1 MLKRIGTALVVLSLL
16 LFASAGAFAQ
26 QGRLVV
32 WSATSAELTE
42 ALIAAFSKHYPNI
55 RVEMITAG
63 SGQLITRLNAEQ
75 PRPSGDVLI
84 GISKE
89 TFDGNY
95 NLFEP
100 YRTANHDQVPANLRD
115 KAEVPRYYGFS
126 MPLQAIIVNT
136 QVLSEADYPTSW
148 YDLADPKYKGRLV
161 LANPALSGSAYSQIY
176 QMYDLYG
183 FDFLRRLAPNAVFTA
198 SSNFV
203 PEAVARGE
211 YAVGVTGES
220 NIADLIA
227 KGAPVKAIYPKEG
240 TGARFDASGII
251 KNGPNPQNARLFMD
265 FMTSKE
271 AYEIIYRVDDRRTV
285 HPEVPAPG
293 ALPPLTEIPL
303 VDYDAEKA
311 ATMREALTMAF
322 VDMIQ

>member
-1 MLKRIGTALVVLSLL
+1 MKRIIVMLLALMLLTTTTAL
-16 LFASAGAFAQ
+16 AQ
-26 QGRLVV
+26 EGRLVV

-42 ALIAAFSKHYPNI
+42 ALIQAFNKHYPNI
-55 RVEMITAG
+55 RVDMITAG

-84 GISKE
+84 GIAKE

-100 YRTANHDQVPANLRD
+100 YISANHDAIPANLRD
-115 KAEVPRYYGFS
+115 QAETPRYYGFS

-136 QVLSEADYPTSW
+136 QVLAEADYPTSW
-148 YDLADPKYKGRLV
+148 LDLVDPKYKGRLV

-176 QMYDLYG
+176 QIYELHGWDVLK
-183 FDFLRRLAPNAVFTA
+183 RLAPNAVFTA
-198 SSNFV
+198 SSSFV

-220 NIADLIA
+220 NIADLIS
-227 KGAPVKAIYPKEG
+227 KGAPVKAIYPSEG

-251 KNGPNPQNARLFMD
+251 KGGRNPENARLFMD

-271 AYEIIYRVDDRRTV
+271 AYEVIFNTDNRRTV

-311 ATMREALTMAF
+311 AAVREQLTMDF
-322 VDMIQ
+322 VDLII

>member
-1 MLKRIGTALVVLSLL
+1 MKRITVLL
-16 LFASAGAFAQ
+16 LALMLLTTLGASAQ
-26 QGRLVV
+26 EGRLVV

-42 ALIAAFSKHYPNI
+42 ALIQAFNKQYPNI
-55 RVEMITAG
+55 RVDMITAG

-84 GISKE
+84 GIAKE

-95 NLFEP
+95 HLFEP
-100 YRTANHDQVPANLRD
+100 YATANHSSVPSNLRD
-115 KAEVPRYYGFS
+115 QAETPRYYGFS

-136 QVLSEADYPTSW
+136 MVLAEEDYPTSW
-148 YDLADPKYKGRLV
+148 RDLVDPKYKGRLV

-176 QMYDLYG
+176 QIYELHGWDVLKQ
-183 FDFLRRLAPNAVFTA
+183 LAPNAVFTA
-198 SSNFV
+198 SSSFV

-227 KGAPVKAIYPKEG
+227 KGAPVKAIYPSEG

-251 KNGPNPQNARLFMD
+251 KGGPNPENARLFMD

-271 AYEIIYRVDDRRTV
+271 AYEVIFRTDNRRTV
-285 HPEVPAPG
+285 HPDVPAPG
-293 ALPPLTEIPL
+293 SLPPLSEIPL

-311 ATMREALTMAF
+311 AAMREQLTMDF
-322 VDMIQ
+322 VDLIQ

>member
-1 MLKRIGTALVVLSLL
+1 MLKRIATLLVVLSLVVL
-16 LFASAGAFAQ
+16 ASAGALAQ
-26 QGRLVV
+26 SGRLVV
-32 WSATSAELTE
+32 WSATTAELTE
-42 ALIAAFSKHYPNI
+42 ALIAGFNKHYPNI

-84 GISKE
+84 GIAKE

-95 NLFEP
+95 DLFEP
-100 YRTANHDQVPANLRD
+100 YRTANHDEVPSNLRD

-136 QVLSEADYPTSW
+136 QVLAEADYPTSW
-148 YDLADPKYKGRLV
+148 HDLADPKYKGRLV

-176 QMYDLYG
+176 QMYELYG
-183 FDFLRRLAPNAVFTA
+183 FEFLRQLAPNAVFTA

-211 YAVGVTGES
+211 FAVGVTGES

-227 KGAPVKAIYPKEG
+227 SGAPVKAIYPREG

-251 KNGPNPQNARLFMD
+251 KNGPNPENARLFMD

-271 AYEIIYRVDDRRTV
+271 AYEIIYQVDARRTV
-285 HPEVPAPG
+285 HPQVPAPG

-311 ATMREALTMAF
+311 AAIREALTMAF
-322 VDMIQ
+322 VDLIQ

>member
-1 MLKRIGTALVVLSLL
+1 MIKRIVILLLVVMVVGG
-16 LFASAGAFAQ
+16 ATAFAQ

-42 ALIAAFSKHYPNI
+42 ALIQAFNKHYPNI
-55 RVEMITAG
+55 RVDLITAG

-84 GISKE
+84 GIAKE

-95 NLFEP
+95 DRFEP
-100 YRTANHDQVPANLRD
+100 YVTANHDSVPANLRD
-115 KAEVPRYYGFS
+115 QAAEPRYYGFS

-136 QVLSEADYPTSW
+136 QVLSEADIPTSW

-176 QMYDLYG
+176 QMYELYG

-198 SSNFV
+198 SSSFV

-220 NIADLIA
+220 NIADLVA
-227 KGAPVKAIYPKEG
+227 KGAPVKAVYPKEG

-271 AYEIIYRVDDRRTV
+271 AYEVIYRTDDRRTV

-293 ALPPLTEIPL
+293 ALPPLAEIPL
-303 VDYDAEKA
+303 SDYDAEKA
-311 ATMREALTMAF
+311 AKIREELTMDF
-322 VDMIQ
+322 VDLIQ